1 MVDELNRTILGYES
15 ENIENNV
22 VLWEMVGAYMGL
34 LIDFFC
40 YSLEDMLR
48 EPLLLAQS
56 LM

>member
-48 EPLLLAQS
+48 GPLLLAQS